1 MTDLTDSQIVEII
14 KNRLTPK
21 RFNHSLAV
29 AEEAKRLARKYGE
42 DEARLFTAG
51 LLHDAMKDS
60 SPEEQL
66 KLLDEDGIMLSDI
79 EKSAKKLW
87 HAISGEV
94 FARRVIGIDDKEI
107 LSAIRYHTTAKAGM
121 TKFEKLLY
129 VADFTSA
136 DRDYDGVDAVRSA
149 ADRDLDEAMEEGL
162 GFTVSDLAGQRR
174 PIHPDTVD
182 AYNEIV
188 LKRKSWNERV

>member
-1 MTDLTDSQIVEII
+1 MTDSQIVEII

-94 FARRVIGIDDKEI
+94 FARRVVGIDDKEI

>member
-1 MTDLTDSQIVEII
+1 MTDSQIVEII

>member
-1 MTDLTDSQIVEII
+1 MTDSQIVEII

-94 FARRVIGIDDKEI
+94 FARRVVGIEDKEI

-162 GFTVSDLAGQRR
+162 SFTVSDLAGQRR

>member
-1 MTDLTDSQIVEII
+1 MTDSQIVEII
-14 KNRLTPK
+14 KNRLTTK

-42 DEARLFTAG
+42 DENRLFTAG

-94 FARRVIGIDDKEI
+94 FARRVVGIEDKEI

-174 PIHPDTVD
+174 PIHPDTVE

>member
-1 MTDLTDSQIVEII
+1 MTDSQIVEII

-29 AEEAKRLARKYGE
+29 AEEAKRLARKYSE
-42 DEARLFTAG
+42 DEDRLFTAG

-94 FARRVIGIDDKEI
+94 FARRVVGIEDKEI

-149 ADRDLDEAMEEGL
+149 ADRDLDEAVEEGL

-188 LKRKSWNERV
+188 LKRKPWNERV

>member
-1 MTDLTDSQIVEII
+1 MTDSQIVDII

-29 AEEAKRLARKYGE
+29 AEEAKRLARKYSE
-42 DEARLFTAG
+42 DEDRLFTAG

-94 FARRVIGIDDKEI
+94 FARRVVGIEDKEI

-149 ADRDLDEAMEEGL
+149 ADRDLDEAVEEGL

-188 LKRKSWNERV
+188 LKRKPWNERV